1 MGKSAALGHSSGPWL
16 SGERAIV
23 LHAEKEEVVA
33 VGGHSSHL
41 GVLLMQQFSS
51 PMDDHLR
58 GQPMSFSGVR
68 LDIHM

>member
-1 MGKSAALGHSSGPWL
+1 
-16 SGERAIV
+16 
-23 LHAEKEEVVA
+23 VA
-33 VGGHSSHL
+33 VGGHSPHL

-51 PMDDHLR
+51 QMDDHLR